1 MAHKEVILR
10 LMAHKAGV
18 LCTIIAAVMITAI
31 LAGIMGQHVF
41 RDILLVVD
49 VILILL
55 LLRQIPKPEP
65 TAEIEEEEPMI
76 GKIENLKS
84 LTAGDIMIRNP
95 SYCRLTDTATQASK
109 LMSKHRLKH
118 LPVVNEE
125 KKVVGV
131 VALRDLNI
139 YSIAFVQGLDGLK
152 STYVKDVM
160 IPRPWT
166 VKEYVKFRDI
176 FNLMLTKNTGYVP
189 VVDDDGKLKGAVSR
203 DGVLETFGYMLPY
216 I

>member
-1 MAHKEVILR
+1 MR
-10 LMAHKAGV
+10 LMVHKVSV
-18 LCTIIAAVMITAI
+18 LCIIIAAVMITAI

-41 RDILLVVD
+41 RDILLAVD
-49 VILILL
+49 VVLILL
-55 LLRQIPKPEP
+55 LLWQITKQEP
-65 TAEIEEEEPMI
+65 TDEIEEGIIE
-76 GKIENLKS
+76 KIENLKS
-84 LTAGDIMIRNP
+84 LTAGDIMIRSP

-109 LMSKHRLKH
+109 FMSKHRLKY

-160 IPRPWT
+160 APGPWT
-166 VKEYVKFRDI
+166 VKEYVKFKDI
-176 FNLMLTKNTGYVP
+176 FNLMLTKNIGYVP

-203 DGVLETFGYMLPY
+203 DGVLETFGYMLHY